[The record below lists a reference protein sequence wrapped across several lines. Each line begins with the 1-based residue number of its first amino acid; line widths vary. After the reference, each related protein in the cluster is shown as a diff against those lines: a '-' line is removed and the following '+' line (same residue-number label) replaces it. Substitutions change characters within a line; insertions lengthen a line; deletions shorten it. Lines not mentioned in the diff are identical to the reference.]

1 LRKKRLHNPSTAC
14 RISQP
19 PAISNDASI
28 RQGLQRE
35 KLMKTS
41 DGVQGDAGHRLKMR
55 TTVTLDDELLAMAQ
69 QLHGDLERNE

>member
-1 LRKKRLHNPSTAC
+1 
-14 RISQP
+14 
-19 PAISNDASI
+19 
-28 RQGLQRE
+28 
-35 KLMKTS
+35 MKTS